1 MKPEK
6 NKSVKKNNVRFKALS
21 VVFAVFIW
29 EIVAIIV
36 DNKILVAGPGEV
48 FVSLIKIV
56 TEAGFL
62 KTILFSFKRIV
73 EGFMIAFGLGIVLS
87 VIAARYKFVEILL
100 WPYVTLIKT
109 VPVASFII
117 ISLIWLSGE
126 KLATFISFLMV
137 FPLIY
142 SNVLNGIKS
151 VDSNLVEMAKVFGVS
166 WVKRIIYIY
175 APGVKSYLVSA
186 CSVAL
191 GTAWKAGIAA
201 EVIGIVKN
209 SIGEKLYESKIYFM
223 ISELFAW
230 TVVIVVLSVLFEKLF
245 LALLNFLYKEL
256 CKL

>member
-1 MKPEK
+1 MKHKKDK
-6 NKSVKKNNVRFKALS
+6 NIKKNSIWLKALS
-21 VVFAVFIW
+21 VVFACLLW
-29 EIVAIIV
+29 EAVALIVN
-36 DNKILVAGPGEV
+36 NKILVAGPGEV

-56 TEAGFL
+56 TEEEFL

-73 EGFMIAFGLGIVLS
+73 GGFMIAFGLGIVLA
-87 VIAARYKFVEILL
+87 VIAARFKIIEILL

-117 ISLIWLSGE
+117 ISLIWFSGE
-126 KLATFISFLMV
+126 NLATFISFLMV

-151 VDSNLVEMAKVFGVS
+151 VDLNLVEMAKVFGVS
-166 WVKRIIYIY
+166 WIKRIIYIY
-175 APGVKSYLVSA
+175 APNVKSYLVSA

-191 GTAWKAGIAA
+191 GTAWKAGVAA

-245 LALLNFLYKEL
+245 LAILNFLYKEL
-256 CKL
+256 YKL